1 MRCRTKFERK
11 STKLKYLANKILT
24 LLSVEEYEEEL
35 NRSLRNDDTVIDT
48 LTDLDLA
55 IKKLERLEISQ
66 NVSNQPNLNQNTLSN
81 SNSSLKF

>member
-1 MRCRTKFERK
+1 M
-11 STKLKYLANKILT
+11 
-24 LLSVEEYEEEL
+24 EEYEEEL

-55 IKKLERLEISQ
+55 IEKLERLEISQ

>member
-1 MRCRTKFERK
+1 M
-11 STKLKYLANKILT
+11 
-24 LLSVEEYEEEL
+24 EEYEEEL

>member
-1 MRCRTKFERK
+1 M
-11 STKLKYLANKILT
+11 
-24 LLSVEEYEEEL
+24 EEYEEEL

-48 LTDLDLA
+48 LIDLDLA

>member
-1 MRCRTKFERK
+1 M
-11 STKLKYLANKILT
+11 
-24 LLSVEEYEEEL
+24 EEYEEEL

-48 LTDLDLA
+48 LTDLDIA

-81 SNSSLKF
+81 SNSSVKF

>member
-1 MRCRTKFERK
+1 M
-11 STKLKYLANKILT
+11 
-24 LLSVEEYEEEL
+24 EEYEEEL

-48 LTDLDLA
+48 LTDLDIA

>member
-1 MRCRTKFERK
+1 M
-11 STKLKYLANKILT
+11 
-24 LLSVEEYEEEL
+24 EEYEEEL

-55 IKKLERLEISQ
+55 IKKLGRLEISQ

>member
-1 MRCRTKFERK
+1 M
-11 STKLKYLANKILT
+11 
-24 LLSVEEYEEEL
+24 EEYEEEL

-81 SNSSLKF
+81 SNSSVKF

>member
-1 MRCRTKFERK
+1 M
-11 STKLKYLANKILT
+11 
-24 LLSVEEYEEEL
+24 EEYEAEL

>member
-1 MRCRTKFERK
+1 M
-11 STKLKYLANKILT
+11 